1 MGVFDSLSKQTPS
14 RASQGHPQQMDPRQ
28 MQQAVQHEI
37 GQIKAHPGAY
47 LKKAG
52 FTIPDG
58 MTDAGQITQYLIQ
71 SGQIG
76 NGRYQQVMR
85 MLGGM
90 GGR

>member
-1 MGVFDSLSKQTPS
+1 MGFFEQMGKQQTS
-14 RASQGHPQQMDPRQ
+14 RQPAQRPQQMDPRQ
-28 MQQAVQHEI
+28 MQQAMQQEL
-37 GQIKAHPGAY
+37 GQIKAHPGDY

-52 FTIPDG
+52 YTIPDG
-58 MTDAGQITQYLIQ
+58 MTDAGQITQYLLR

-90 GGR
+90 GR

>member
-1 MGVFDSLSKQTPS
+1 MGVFDSLAKQAPS
-14 RASQGHPQQMDPRQ
+14 RASQAQPQQMDPRQ
-28 MQQAVQHEI
+28 MQQAVQQEI
-37 GQIKAHPGAY
+37 GQIKAHPGEY

-52 FTIPDG
+52 YTIPDG
-58 MTDAGQITQYLIQ
+58 MTDAGQITQYLLR

-90 GGR
+90 GR

>member
-1 MGVFDSLSKQTPS
+1 MGVFDSLSKQAPS

-28 MQQAVQHEI
+28 MQQAVQQEI

-52 FTIPDG
+52 YTIPDG
-58 MTDAGQITQYLIQ
+58 MTDAGQITQYLLR

-90 GGR
+90 QR